1 MAPKLRNRKKT
12 TAAETADNVQGNSSS
27 GATSGPVGAA
37 PDAFRMVTQP
47 ADSNLFLREMIQTP
61 DSFRCS
67 ITRDVMQDPVVAAD
81 GHSYEKSAIRK
92 HIEIYHTTMRR
103 NMEEQGQ
110 EAWTGWARS
119 PMTNLELDDYYLI
132 PNRSLKSAIADWRHR
147 FQAFRAENPDLE
159 EVTDSSDDSA
169 PRGPASPEAM
179 QAAYEAHYFTENRQN
194 AQPQRRLHHFG
205 PQQQSHH
212 GSLGELV
219 SRVRQ
224 HAQPQPRPATRTTG
238 HSERGASSRPINV
251 GVEWPRVRV
260 RADSIAEF
268 PPLGGGPAS
277 PSRPRR

>member
-12 TAAETADNVQGNSSS
+12 TTAEAADDVQGSSS
-27 GATSGPVGAA
+27 NSATSDLVGAA
-37 PDAFRMVTQP
+37 PDASRMVTQI
-47 ADSNLFLREMIQTP
+47 ADSNSFLREMIQTP
-61 DSFRCS
+61 DSFLCS
-67 ITRDVMQDPVVAAD
+67 ITKDVMQDPVVAAD
-81 GHSYEKSAIRK
+81 GHSYEKAAIRK
-92 HIEIYHTTMRR
+92 HIEIHHATMRR

-169 PRGPASPEAM
+169 PPGPASPEAI
-179 QAAYEAHYFTENRQN
+179 QTAYEANYFTENRQH
-194 AQPQRRLHHFG
+194 AQPLRRV
-205 PQQQSHH
+205 QQSHH

-224 HAQPQPRPATRTTG
+224 HAHPQPRPAPRTTTRTTG
-238 HSERGASSRPINV
+238 HSERGAPPRPIN

-260 RADSIAEF
+260 RPDSIAEF
-268 PPLGGGPAS
+268 PALGGAPA
-277 PSRPRR
+277 PASRPRR